1 MGQRRGTAVLLL
13 GLGHLAGLLAAG
25 TACADVY
32 RGFSGCVLKLGE
44 KMATAEEA
52 DGVELRGLRRVCG
65 YWDEFHTCALTVLWE
80 CQREAAAIWEMLR
93 RESRKIKF
101 QGSLFDLCSP
111 GMAESFAWTHV
122 PNVSVLGIPLVIT
135 WLNL

>member
-1 MGQRRGTAVLLL
+1 MLWETTEEVNDLGNLHKTQRMSLLEGWAWGSSAE
-13 GLGHLAGLLAAG
+13 GLTVHCLP
-25 TACADVY
+25 
-32 RGFSGCVLKLGE
+32 GC
-44 KMATAEEA
+44 
-52 DGVELRGLRRVCG
+52 R